1 MKAAQIVAPRRI
13 VVVETDEPQL
23 MGAGQVK
30 IQLERACLCGSDVP
44 LWDYD
49 HNELA
54 ERARLTPRKAKRAPF
69 VDYVNGDPYPL
80 RVGMSIHE
88 CLAQSLNRHRTNFK
102 LAILS
107 SHYPTHKGDYANIF
121 APPTAEPY
129 HCPKALC
136 PTNKF

>member
-54 ERARLTPRKAKRAPF
+54 ERARLNPRKAKRAPF

-80 RVGMSIHE
+80 RVGLSIHE
-88 CLAQSLNRHRTNFK
+88 
-102 LAILS
+102 
-107 SHYPTHKGDYANIF
+107 
-121 APPTAEPY
+121 
-129 HCPKALC
+129 
-136 PTNKF
+136 